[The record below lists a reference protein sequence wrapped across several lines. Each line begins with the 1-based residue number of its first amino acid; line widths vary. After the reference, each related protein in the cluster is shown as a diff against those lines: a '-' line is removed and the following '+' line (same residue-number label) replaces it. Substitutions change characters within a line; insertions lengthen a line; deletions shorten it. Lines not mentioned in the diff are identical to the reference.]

1 MMNIPKR
8 TEELVEE
15 YNSSTRMSSWI
26 LAGLDEDSQKLLSAV
41 QQLSKNHS
49 DLATWHDACSQ
60 LQPDSPLAYLIH
72 PGHEEAAGLHRTA
85 GQALEQMLAGKVSPE
100 IYQDRGRKAHALTLE
115 IHRQLQKNAPVDQLG
130 VTGSGDE
137 LKKIEMILQQLI
149 QIIGHGED
157 LQTILRHD
165 QGHDDWHRENGQEPC
180 ASDEDCAAKAA
191 EIKGKE
197 PCNCGSETCPK
208 CGRQVVASSWIDEHS
223 NLDSDW

>member
-15 YNSSTRMSSWI
+15 YNYSTRMSSWI
-26 LAGLDEDSQKLLSAV
+26 LAGLDKKSQELLSAV
-41 QQLSKNHS
+41 QQLKKAHS
-49 DLATWHDACSQ
+49 DLNIWHTACSEI
-60 LQPDSPLAYLIH
+60 QPDSPLSYLIH
-72 PGHEEAAGLHRTA
+72 PGHPEAARLHRVA
-85 GQALEQMLAGKVSPE
+85 GLVMDDMVAGKSSPE
-100 IYQDRGRKAHALTLE
+100 DYQNQARKAHALTQE
-115 IHRQLQKNAPVDQLG
+115 IHRQIQKNVPTDQLG
-130 VTGSGDE
+130 VTGSVDE

>member
-1 MMNIPKR
+1 MNIPKR

-15 YNSSTRMSSWI
+15 YNYSTRMSSWI
-26 LAGLDEDSQKLLSAV
+26 LAGLEKDTKTLLGAI
-41 QQLSKNHS
+41 QQLKKHHS
-49 DLATWHDACSQ
+49 DLATWHSASS
-60 LQPDSPLAYLIH
+60 LLTPDSPLSYLIH
-72 PGHEEAAGLHRTA
+72 PGHPEAARLHTIA
-85 GQALEQMLAGKVSPE
+85 GQALDQMTAGNLNPE
-100 IYQDRGRKAHALTLE
+100 SYQGHARKAHALTLE
-115 IHRQLQKNAPVDQLG
+115 IHKQIQKNAPTDQLG

-165 QGHDDWHRENGQEPC
+165 QGHDDWHRENGQETC
-180 ASDEDCAAKAA
+180 SSDEDCAAKAA